1 LRLLIGSRI
10 LRRRRVRRAVLAH
23 VLREK
28 REAA

>member
-10 LRRRRVRRAVLAH
+10 LRRRRMRRAVLAH
-23 VLREK
+23 VLRER